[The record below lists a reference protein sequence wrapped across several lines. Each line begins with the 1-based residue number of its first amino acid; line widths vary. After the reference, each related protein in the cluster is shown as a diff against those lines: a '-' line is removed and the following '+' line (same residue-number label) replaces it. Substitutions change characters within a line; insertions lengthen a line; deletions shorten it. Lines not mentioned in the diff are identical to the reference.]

1 VGVGG
6 KPLLPASWKQMSS
19 SKYYGF
25 CDTPDYP
32 YGECVGVRSWK
43 YPVKWRLSSVYWI
56 PSMSVQTHIVI
67 VFSIIVV
74 ILLPIESVTVLEACD
89 AGFISLLLR
98 TPKVIRDQK
107 VCNMWDRN
115 DSSKVC
121 KGYRIPS
128 NSPEAYT
135 FLWPTD
141 FSLTSVKFSELLYQK
156 NP

>member
-1 VGVGG
+1 
-6 KPLLPASWKQMSS
+6 
-19 SKYYGF
+19 
-25 CDTPDYP
+25 
-32 YGECVGVRSWK
+32 
-43 YPVKWRLSSVYWI
+43 
-56 PSMSVQTHIVI
+56 MSVQTHIVI
-67 VFSIIVV
+67 VFSIILV

-98 TPKVIRDQK
+98 TPKVIRDQE
-107 VCNMWDRN
+107 VCDMWDRN
-115 DSSKVC
+115 DSNKVC
-121 KGYRIPS
+121 KGYWILS